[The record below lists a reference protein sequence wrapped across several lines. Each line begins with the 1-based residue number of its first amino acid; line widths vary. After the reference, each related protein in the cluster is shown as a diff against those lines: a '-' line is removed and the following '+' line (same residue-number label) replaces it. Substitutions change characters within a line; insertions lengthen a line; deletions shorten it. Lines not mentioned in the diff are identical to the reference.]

1 MILAA
6 EGVSFSR
13 RQRAVLTDVDCVLA
27 PGRLLVVAG
36 PNGVGKTTLLRL
48 LLGLLPPGGGRVRLD
63 GRDLAAWDR
72 RDLARALAYVPQG
85 GPLPRA
91 MNVFETVLLGRRPH
105 LAWRPGPD
113 DLECC
118 ARTLCRLGLAD
129 LADREI
135 TALSGGQLQKVC
147 IARALAQHTPCLLL
161 DEPTAS
167 LDLRH
172 QLEVMAL
179 LRALAR
185 DEGKAVLASLHDI
198 NLARRFADDVLLLAP
213 GRVHG
218 FGPPETVLTEQALRR
233 VYGVEVLH
241 LEGDGMTGFFPIGP
255 SQ

>member
-1 MILAA
+1 MILSAK
-6 EGVSFSR
+6 SLCFSR
-13 RQRAVLTDVDCVLA
+13 HHRPILRDVDVALT

-48 LLGLLPPGGGRVRLD
+48 LLGLLPPGSGRVCLG
-63 GRDLAAWDR
+63 GRDLSALGR

-91 MNVFETVLLGRRPH
+91 MNVFEAVLLGRRPH
-105 LAWRPGPD
+105 LSWRPGPD
-113 DLECC
+113 DLERC
-118 ARTLCRLGLAD
+118 AKTLCRLGLAD

-147 IARALAQHTPCLLL
+147 IARALVQETPCLLL

-172 QLEVMAL
+172 QLEVMGL
-179 LRALAR
+179 LCALAR
-185 DEGKAVLASLHDI
+185 DQGKAVLASLHDI

-218 FGPPETVLTEQALRR
+218 FGPPETVLTENALRQ
-233 VYGVEVLH
+233 VYGVEVRR